1 MNIRQLLDD
10 RITAALHALGAPANV
25 TAIVKPSARPEFGD
39 YQANG
44 VMAAAKQLKL
54 NPRELATRLLETLDL
69 SDLAEKLEVAGP
81 GFINIHLKNAWLA
94 EQIVRT
100 GWAFANKDA
109 IGGNPAIQV
118 SFQPQPRKTIVVDYS
133 GPNLAKE
140 MHVGHLR
147 STIIGDAVARVLE
160 FQGNNVIIR
169 QNHVGDWGTQFGML
183 IAYMVSLAEQNGGV
197 SGVVPQ
203 LADLE
208 AFYRA
213 AKQRFD
219 AEPEFAI
226 IARDYVVKLQS
237 GDAEC
242 LMLWQQFIDIS
253 LHHCEEIYER
263 LGVSLTRD
271 DVKPESAY
279 NVDLANIVSSLQAQG
294 LLVEDQ
300 GAQCAFLDEF
310 KNKDGS
316 ITPIIVQKTGGG
328 YLYATTDLAALRY
341 RSSVLNVDRVL
352 YFTDARQ
359 SLHFQQV
366 FTLARKAGF
375 VRTDISLEHMPF
387 GNMLGEDGKPF
398 KTRTGGTVKLVDVLA
413 EAEERAFA
421 LVTAK
426 NPELP
431 EVERQ
436 SIARTVGIGAVK
448 YADLSKNRNSDYI
461 FNWDA
466 MLSFEGNTAPYLQYA
481 YARIRSIFRKAG
493 GLSSMQQMMEGS
505 SDTIF
510 LSVGSEHLLAVK
522 LLQFDEAVDSVGRD
536 GLPSHL
542 CTYLYELAG
551 NFMSFYEACPIL
563 KEGVVQEVRDSRL
576 RLVEVTAQ
584 TLRTGLRLLGI
595 GVMERM

>member
-94 EQIVRT
+94 KSLEQTSSDKERL
-100 GWAFANKDA
+100 
-109 IGGNPAIQV
+109 GGV
-118 SFQPQPRKTIVVDYS
+118 SPQTIVIDYS

-160 FQGNNVIIR
+160 FQGHKVIR

-183 IAYMVSLAEQNGGV
+183 IAHMVSMAEQHGGV
-197 SGVVPQ
+197 SGVAPQ

-208 AFYRA
+208 TFYRE
-213 AKQRFD
+213 AKKRFD
-219 AEPEFAI
+219 DEPQFANT
-226 IARDYVVKLQS
+226 ARDYVVKLQS

-242 LMLWQQFIDIS
+242 LAWWQQFIDIS
-253 LHHCEEIYER
+253 LHHCEAVYER
-263 LGVSLTRD
+263 LGVSLTRA

-279 NVDLANIVSSLQAQG
+279 NADLAQVVSDLQTSG

-300 GAQCAFLDEF
+300 GAQCVFLEEF
-310 KNKDGS
+310 KNKDGG

-341 RSSVLNVDRVL
+341 RSSVLNIDRAL

-375 VRTDISLEHMPF
+375 VRTNIALEHMPF

-398 KTRTGGTVKLVDVLA
+398 KTRTGGTVKLVELLT

-421 LVTAK
+421 LVTEK
-426 NPELP
+426 NPTLDET
-431 EVERQ
+431 ERRA
-436 SIARTVGIGAVK
+436 IAHTVGIGAVK

-461 FNWDA
+461 FNWET

-481 YARIRSIFRKAG
+481 YARIKSIFRRAQLETG
-493 GLSSMQQMMEGS
+493 NAPMVLQASAER
-505 SDTIF
+505 
-510 LSVGSEHLLAVK
+510 VLAVK
-522 LLQFDEAVDSVGRD
+522 LLQFTEVTDSVAKE
-536 GLPSHL
+536 GLPNHL

-563 KEGVVQEVRDSRL
+563 KEGVDAEVRDSRL
-576 RLVEVTAQ
+576 HLAQVTAQ
-584 TLRTGLRLLGI
+584 TLQTGLALLGI
-595 GVMERM
+595 EVMERM